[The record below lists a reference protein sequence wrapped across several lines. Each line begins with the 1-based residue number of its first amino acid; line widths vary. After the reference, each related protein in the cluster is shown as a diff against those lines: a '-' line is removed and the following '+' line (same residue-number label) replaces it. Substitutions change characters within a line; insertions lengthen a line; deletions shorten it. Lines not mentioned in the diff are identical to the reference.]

1 MQNISIKL
9 KAFSA
14 VMLVM
19 GAVFFLS
26 YLLNPW
32 VFLILAL
39 TAYIVVMTEMVA
51 FMLQIKEGLSND

>member
-1 MQNISIKL
+1 MSIKL

-32 VFLILAL
+32 VFLILAI
-39 TAYIVVMTEMVA
+39 TGYIVVMTEMVA
-51 FMLQIKEGLSND
+51 FMLTIKEGIK